1 VPRLRSPCPSSV
13 TAPVTASV
21 TIRRGLAWLVV
32 GVTLLIGACTQVPM
46 RTDDPVVAWSDITA
60 QPLPPPG
67 RRIAYGSDPEQF
79 GELRL
84 PSGDGPHPVVVV
96 LHGGCWQSAYDLE
109 HISHVSAALARSGL
123 AVWTVEYRRLGHAG
137 GGWTGTFD
145 DVARGTNHL
154 RALAEEHVL
163 DLDRGVVLLGHS
175 AGGHLALWLASRRTV
190 LPVEQIEGEPVEIER
205 AENERA
211 NSNRVPSEPAE
222 AASFHFGLTLAVRGV
237 VSLAGI
243 TDLRDY
249 ALGDGSC
256 NAAVEPLL
264 GGTFDAVPGRYAAA
278 SPIEQLPL
286 GVPLRLL
293 HGHLDSVVPLA
304 QSERFAA
311 RARAAGDVAV
321 VEVIEGAGHFD
332 PIAPFAPAWPT
343 VEAAVHEFFTAP

>member
-1 VPRLRSPCPSSV
+1 
-13 TAPVTASV
+13 
-21 TIRRGLAWLVV
+21 
-32 GVTLLIGACTQVPM
+32 M
-46 RTDDPVVAWSDITA
+46 RTTDDPVVSWSDITA

-84 PSGDGPHPVVVV
+84 PSADGPHPVVVV

-123 AVWTVEYRRLGHAG
+123 AVWTVEYRRIGHAG

-145 DVARGTNHL
+145 DVVRGTNHL
-154 RALAEEHVL
+154 RVLAEENAL
-163 DLDRGVVLLGHS
+163 DLDRGVALLGHS

-190 LPVEQIEGEPVEIER
+190 P
-205 AENERA
+205 
-211 NSNRVPSEPAE
+211 PAE
-222 AASFHFGLTLAVRGV
+222 QVEAGSFDVGLALAVRGV

-249 ALGDGSC
+249 AAGDGSC
-256 NAAVEPLL
+256 NASVEPLL
-264 GGTFDAVPGRYAAA
+264 GGAFEAVPARYAAA
-278 SPIEQLPL
+278 SPIEQVPL
-286 GVPLRLL
+286 GVPARLL
-293 HGHLDSVVPLA
+293 HGRLDSIVPLA

-311 RARAAGDVAV
+311 QARAAGDAAV

-332 PIAPFAPAWPT
+332 LIAPFAPAWPS
-343 VEAAVHEFFTAP
+343 VEAAVHELFSAP

>member
-1 VPRLRSPCPSSV
+1 M
-13 TAPVTASV
+13 
-21 TIRRGLAWLVV
+21 RRGSTWLVV
-32 GVTLLIGACTQVPM
+32 GVTLFIGACTQVPM
-46 RTDDPVVAWSDITA
+46 RTADDPTVAWSDIA
-60 QPLPPPG
+60 DLPLPPPG

-84 PSGDGPHPVVVV
+84 PAGDGPHPVAVV

-109 HISHVSAALARSGL
+109 HISHVSAALARSGI
-123 AVWTVEYRRLGHAG
+123 ATWTVEYRRLGHAG

-145 DVARGTNHL
+145 DVIRGTDFVRTL
-154 RALAEEHVL
+154 PDDAAL
-163 DLDRGVVLLGHS
+163 DLDRGIVLLGHS
-175 AGGHLALWLASRRTV
+175 AGGHLALWLAAR
-190 LPVEQIEGEPVEIER
+190 QNQAG
-205 AENERA
+205 
-211 NSNRVPSEPAE
+211 
-222 AASFHFGLTLAVRGV
+222 AASFVAGLALAIRGV

-264 GGTFDAVPGRYAAA
+264 GGTFEAVPARYAAA
-278 SPIEQLPL
+278 SPIEQVPL

-293 HGHLDSVVPLA
+293 HGRLDSIVPLA

-311 RARAAGDVAV
+311 RARAAGDVAA

-332 PIAPFAPAWPT
+332 LIAPFAPAWPT
-343 VEAAVHEFFTAP
+343 VEAAVHALFSAP